1 MKEVYLEGKD
11 QENKKI
17 KYYDEFVLIN
27 QEIKKDILVN
37 KYRINNC
44 ENKFVI
50 NQQKIM
56 CLNNH
61 PLYQILI
68 GSLNEENQFLP
79 KTIISFVDGNELN
92 AHFSKLK
99 FVEHNQFLLKLNKN
113 KNNNK
118 INDKLNEREI
128 GEIYYLD
135 ENPEIITPA
144 NNEDYIKNLI
154 ELYYTFDNLN
164 SILKMQIRFYKVK
177 KIII

>member
-1 MKEVYLEGKD
+1 MKEVYLEGKGK
-11 QENKKI
+11 ENKKI

-37 KYRINNC
+37 KYKINIS
-44 ENKFVI
+44 ENEFVI
-50 NQQKIM
+50 NQQKIII

-99 FVEHNQFLLKLNKN
+99 FVEHNQFLMKLN

-118 INDKLNEREI
+118 IYGKYNKREI
-128 GEIYYLD
+128 GEI
-135 ENPEIITPA
+135 
-144 NNEDYIKNLI
+144 
-154 ELYYTFDNLN
+154 
-164 SILKMQIRFYKVK
+164 
-177 KIII
+177 